1 METRANYVLIGLFAL
16 IGLIG
21 SFAFLLWL
29 AKLDVDRSFA
39 YYEMTFENVSGL
51 GMAGDVRYNGLPVG
65 QVVGLE
71 LDDDNPSLVRVR
83 VEVDAE
89 TPIKTDTIAQLNS
102 LGVTGVSFVALSG
115 GSPEAALLGSGGEVT
130 TERSTIQTLLEG
142 APELLEEAVALLED
156 VRSVVSEENKDS
168 VSELL
173 SNLASAS
180 GKLDRTLED
189 FEGLSAD
196 LGAAAREVAN
206 FTDTLEGLSDT
217 AEVTLTEAT
226 DTLVSIRG
234 AADRTQGTLDSAK
247 TAFDTAND
255 LVTGELKELV
265 ARGADAAAALDTI
278 LETVEPSAIAAFDA
292 ANGLISDRLPGFVDQ
307 VESTAKTLETEIA
320 SVSESATTLMERY
333 EDVGQVLQQRVTETE
348 AAIVSVREA
357 SDAATATLNSVKD
370 TAETATDLMSQEV
383 AALAQEATATLQQ
396 TRVLASE
403 QLPELIEGA
412 NSALATIQ
420 QEAQQVG
427 DTANDMI
434 IEATLRLQEAR
445 GTLAGFQETLENS
458 DTMLTSLTSTSN
470 SVQTLVEGDATTFF
484 VDASAAAEAA
494 RAALETINA
503 SVDEELPG
511 VMEDVRAAAKG
522 AKDVIAAL
530 GDNVEM
536 LSADG
541 QVALESATVAF
552 TNANETLAAIT
563 MAMEAAETTLNTAD
577 DTFTAAN
584 DILEGDMDAIIADV
598 RGAVD
603 AFSNTVVNVTD
614 DIELAS
620 AEVLSASQ
628 AAASLVGTVDG
639 IVVKNQRQVSDFLG
653 VGLPQFLR
661 FIEESRYLV
670 GNLDRL
676 VDRVE
681 RDPARFLLGTQGSEF
696 SR

>member
-29 AKLDVDRSFA
+29 AKLDVDRRFA

-65 QVVGLE
+65 QVVELK
-71 LDDDNPSLVRVR
+71 LDDENPSLVRVR
-83 VEVDAE
+83 IEVDAE
-89 TPIKTDTIAQLNS
+89 TPVKTDTIAQLNS
-102 LGVTGVSFVALSG
+102 MGVTGVSFVALSG
-115 GSPEAALLGSGGEVT
+115 GTPEASFLGSGGEIT

-142 APELLEEAVALLED
+142 APQLLEEAVALLED
-156 VRSVVSEENKDS
+156 VRSVVSEENKAS

-173 SNLASAS
+173 TNLASAS

-217 AEVTLTEAT
+217 AEVTLNEAT

-247 TAFDTAND
+247 TAFDTANE

-278 LETVEPSAIAAFDA
+278 LETVEPSAIAAFES
-292 ANGLISDRLPGFVDQ
+292 ANGLITDRLPEFVDQ

-320 SVSESATTLMERY
+320 AVSESATSLMTRY
-333 EDVGQVLQQRVTETE
+333 EDVGVALQKRVEETE
-348 AAIVSVREA
+348 AAIASVRTA
-357 SDAATATLNSVKD
+357 TDAATATLNSVKETAD
-370 TAETATDLMSQEV
+370 TATGFIDNEV
-383 AALAQEATATLQQ
+383 AGLVEDAAATLEQTRTLSEERLPKLIDDANTALNTINAEVQDVGDKAGVMIMEATA
-396 TRVLASE
+396 
-403 QLPELIEGA
+403 
-412 NSALATIQ
+412 
-420 QEAQQVG
+420 
-427 DTANDMI
+427 
-434 IEATLRLQEAR
+434 RLQEAE
-445 GTLAGFQETLENS
+445 GTLAGVRVTLENS
-458 DTMLTSLTSTSN
+458 DQMLSSLTTTAE
-470 SVQTLVEGDATTFF
+470 SVTRLVEEDATAFLA
-484 VDASAAAEAA
+484 DATAAADAA
-494 RAALETINA
+494 RAALETINQ
-503 SVDEELPG
+503 SVDEELPS
-511 VMEDVRAAAKG
+511 VMADVQAAAKK
-522 AKDVIAAL
+522 ANEVIAAL
-530 GDNVEM
+530 GEDLDV
-536 LSADG
+536 LSEDG
-541 QVALESATVAF
+541 QEALGAATVAF
-552 TNANETLAAIT
+552 ENANATLEAIT
-563 MAMEAAETTLNTAD
+563 TAMDAAEVTLNTAD

-584 DILEGDMDAIIADV
+584 EILEGDVDAIIADV
-598 RGAVD
+598 REAVA
-603 AFSNTVVNVTD
+603 AFSDTVVNVSD

-620 AEVLSASQ
+620 AEVLNASQ
-628 AAASLVGTVDG
+628 SAASLVGTVDE
-639 IVVKNQRQVSDFLG
+639 IVTDNERQVSDFLR

-670 GNLDRL
+670 GNLERL

-696 SR
+696 RR